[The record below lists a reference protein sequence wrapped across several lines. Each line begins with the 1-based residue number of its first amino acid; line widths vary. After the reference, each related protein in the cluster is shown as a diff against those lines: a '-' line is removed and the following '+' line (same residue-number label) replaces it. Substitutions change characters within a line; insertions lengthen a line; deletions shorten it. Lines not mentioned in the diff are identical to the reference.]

1 MIKTILIGIIGAILL
16 TSISLNILQD
26 SELSDLESKNSDLGQ
41 EIIWF
46 NEMNDLKR
54 NGNFGELK
62 EKISIVRSIPTI

>member
-16 TSISLNILQD
+16 TSISLNILHD
-26 SELSDLESKNSDLGQ
+26 SELSDLESKKSDLGQ